1 MNFSA
6 KIIQRP
12 PSAESIVK
20 QIRFGTARGL
30 TTTAK
35 QAQSAVQ
42 AALRSKFIIRNNWLN
57 QNTPLGIK
65 ITPATPA
72 TQTAEVKTAARFLP
86 LQESGG
92 PKIPYKNFLAIP
104 TKNARSTPTAKIPK
118 AKLPKNLQNA
128 FILTTKSGVKLLCI
142 RKSKG
147 RNKGVIPMYLLVP
160 RAQIKSAHIFYDP
173 IHKVVAQNLS
183 KNISEG
189 IDNALKTAK

>member
-1 MNFSA
+1 MEFSA
-6 KIIQRP
+6 KIIERP
-12 PSAESIVK
+12 PSVESILK
-20 QIRFGTARGL
+20 QIRFGTAKGL
-30 TTTAK
+30 TVTAQQGQK
-35 QAQSAVQ
+35 AVQ
-42 AALRSKFIIRNNWLN
+42 TRLREKFIIRNQWPEKG
-57 QNTPLGIK
+57 PLSIK

-72 TQTAEVKTAARFLP
+72 TQTAEIKTAARFLP

-128 FILTTKSGVKLLCI
+128 FILTTKNGTKLLCI
-142 RKSKG
+142 RKSRGK
-147 RNKGVIPMYLLVP
+147 NKGVIPMYLLVP
-160 RAQIKSAHIFYDP
+160 KAQIKSAHIFYDP

-189 IDNALKTAK
+189 IDFALKTAK

>member
-1 MNFSA
+1 MFDF

-20 QIRFGTARGL
+20 QINFGTAVGL
-30 TTTAK
+30 TKTAK
-35 QAQSAVQ
+35 QGQKAVQ
-42 AALRSKFIIRNNWLN
+42 DALHSKFTIRNKWPEVG
-57 QNTPLGIK
+57 PLSIK
-65 ITPATPA
+65 ITSATKA
-72 TQTAEVKTAARFLP
+72 KLEAEIKTAARFLP

-128 FILTTKSGVKLLCI
+128 FILTTKSGTKLLCI
-142 RKSKG
+142 RKFKG
-147 RNKGVIPMYLLVP
+147 KNKGVIPMYLLVP
-160 RAQIKSAHIFYDP
+160 KAQIKSAHIFYDP
-173 IHKVVAQNLS
+173 IHRVVAQNLS